1 MLPHPSKLFP
11 AGVVKIIVLEAVKQQ
26 AKRRQ
31 VKLQWVLTRQGVLTV
46 GNAVQQRT

>member
-31 VKLQWVLTRQGVLTV
+31 VKKWVLTRQG
-46 GNAVQQRT
+46 R